1 MFSHGVF
8 VSPSSSAAPA
18 ANSIANSLHP
28 RPFST
33 SYPVGQGRDDVSF
46 KNSLLSGHILSVSDF
61 EKLCHSYRTGNSRQ
75 CALPV
80 RLLLE
85 CSRRERDWL
94 PISYLGKL
102 IGHNEDIR
110 SDTKIWHPAEALG
123 FIDLRRGQY
132 KNIQSARFI
141 RLNPN
146 INSIPCS
153 SYDGKVM
160 EKIRVILE
168 KYCHVHSKATP
179 IAGLF
184 LAAFFLR
191 KCSTPTDIAEVVYGS
206 RQPGYSTV
214 MTKIAEKMHALG
226 LMRYTYLG
234 GGGPNAKAMISEV
247 GL

>member
-18 ANSIANSLHP
+18 ANSIAISLHP
-28 RPFST
+28 TPFST
-33 SYPVGQGRDDVSF
+33 SYPVCQGQDDVSF
-46 KNSLLSGHILSVSDF
+46 KNSLLSGHILSVFDF
-61 EKLCHSYRTGNSRQ
+61 ERLCQSYRINNSRQ

-85 CSRRERDWL
+85 CSRRGNEWL
-94 PISYLGKL
+94 PVSCLGKL

-110 SDTKIWHPAEALG
+110 SDTNTWHPAEALG

-132 KNIQSARFI
+132 KNIPSAWFI
-141 RLNPN
+141 KLNPS
-146 INSIPCS
+146 INTIPCS

-160 EKIRVILE
+160 EKVRVILE
-168 KYCHVHSKATP
+168 KFCEVHPYASP

-184 LAAFFLR
+184 LSAFFLR
-191 KCSTPTDIAEVVYGS
+191 KLSTPTDIAEVVYGS
-206 RQPGYSTV
+206 RQPGSSSA
-214 MTKIAEKMHALG
+214 MTKIAEKMHSLG

-234 GGGPNAKAMISEV
+234 GGPNAKAVISEV
-247 GL
+247 EL